1 MTSPHILVVDDQPD
15 IRILLHMF
23 FKRLGLSVV
32 QAEDGQDGVDKA
44 RALRPDMIVM
54 DIQMPRKTGLEAVRE
69 LRADPQFASTPIVAL
84 TAYARVH
91 VPAELMRAGFTHVL
105 FKPVDFSVLQQ
116 IVTDALS
123 ARMP

>member
-91 VPAELMRAGFTHVL
+91 VPAELMHAGFTHVL